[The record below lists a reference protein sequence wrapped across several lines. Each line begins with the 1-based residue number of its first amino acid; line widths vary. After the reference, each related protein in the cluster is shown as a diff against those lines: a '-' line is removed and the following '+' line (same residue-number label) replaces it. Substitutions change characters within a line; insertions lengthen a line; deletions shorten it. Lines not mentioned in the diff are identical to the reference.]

1 MKWLSED
8 FKNLR
13 AMFVHELRMMLSAE
27 EQLVRA
33 LPHMVVRA
41 TDQDLREAFRSHL
54 VETEGHVRRL
64 EQILS
69 AQKKIDHSITGTG
82 PEKCKAMSALV
93 AETDDLITDARDALV
108 RDAGL
113 IADAQRVEHYEMA
126 SYGTLRQWARVL
138 GEHDA
143 ADLLNMTL
151 QEEGNADHLL
161 TSISERINRAAMVT
175 A

>member
-27 EQLVRA
+27 EQLLRA
-33 LPHMVVRA
+33 MPHMVVRA
-41 TDQDLREAFRSHL
+41 TDVQLRHAFQSRL
-54 VETEGHVRRL
+54 AETELHVKRL
-64 EQILS
+64 EQVLS
-69 AQKKIDHSITGTG
+69 EQKKGDTSITSIG
-82 PEKCKAMSALV
+82 PEKCKAMTALM
-93 AETDDLITDARDALV
+93 AETDDLIMDARHALV

-113 IADAQRVEHYEMA
+113 LADAQRVEHYEIA

-138 GEHDA
+138 GEHSA
-143 ADLLNMTL
+143 ADVLDVCL
-151 QEEGNADHLL
+151 QEARQADHLL
-161 TSISERINRAAMVT
+161 TSISERINAGAMV

>member
-27 EQLVRA
+27 EQLLRA
-33 LPHMVVRA
+33 MPHMVVGA
-41 TDQDLREAFRSHL
+41 TDVELRQAFQSRL
-54 VETEGHVRRL
+54 KDTELHVQRL
-64 EQILS
+64 EQILRE
-69 AQKKIDHSITGTG
+69 QKKGNMSIAGIG
-82 PEKCKAMSALV
+82 PEKCKGMSALM
-93 AETDDLITDARDALV
+93 AETDDLIMDARHAVV

-113 IADAQRVEHYEMA
+113 LADAQRVEHYEMA

-143 ADLLNMTL
+143 ADALESML
-151 QEEGNADHLL
+151 QEARQADHLL
-161 TSISERINRAAMVT
+161 TSIAERINAVAMV